1 MAESSSPPMPFWA
14 LLLSIAVFAVPAVL
28 TGLHPAPSPVV
39 GISWLFVV
47 VPVFFFGYFE
57 EWRGVALAQAIW
69 FTLLALSVMAGLL
82 LSSTP
87 PDWQFLAVMSVALMV
102 ISLAV
107 GWLSYSLRRDVNVT
121 AQRERTMVEQLALR
135 DELTTLPNSKYV
147 RLYLESSFAAAQ
159 RGYPLTLVMLDVDRL
174 GEYNGYHGHGAGDA
188 ALRAIGHVLRRT
200 TRKMEVSARLESDR
214 FLTLLATRE
223 AGAAIKFVRRV
234 RHSLLE
240 VDLPRGKV
248 TISAGI
254 APFDVN
260 MKSAEDMIAAA
271 RAALGRAKTRG
282 REQDAVYETDGL
294 DPARA
299 PLPSR

>member
-1 MAESSSPPMPFWA
+1 MPFWA

-47 VPVFFFGYFE
+47 LPIFFFGYFE
-57 EWRGVALAQAIW
+57 EWRGIALAQAIW

-82 LSSTP
+82 LSTTP
-87 PDWQFLAVMSVALMV
+87 PDWIFLALMSVALMV

-121 AQRERTMVEQLALR
+121 VQRERTMVEQLALR

-147 RLYLESSFAAAQ
+147 RLYLESAFAAAQ
-159 RGYPLTLVMLDVDRL
+159 RGYPLALVMLDVDRL
-174 GEYNGYHGHGAGDA
+174 GEYNRYHGQGAGDA

-200 TRKMEVSARLESDR
+200 TRKMELSARLESDR
-214 FLTLLATRE
+214 FLTLLATRDS
-223 AGAAIKFVRRV
+223 GAAIKFVRRV

-240 VDLPRGKV
+240 VDLPRGHV

-254 APFDVN
+254 APYEPS
-260 MKSAEDMIAAA
+260 MKTSEDMISAVQS
-271 RAALGRAKTRG
+271 ALDRAKTRG
-282 REQDAVYETDGL
+282 REQDAVYETDARS
-294 DPARA
+294 PTRA
-299 PLPSR
+299 PIPSR